1 MTAVDPPSISPYSAS
16 TGSPSGPRTRRV
28 RRSPRVAATRAST
41 VPSPPSAI
49 GTSTTSASEAA
60 TRTPSA
66 IASAASS
73 ADSEPLN
80 ALGAMTRRI
89 SPSPAGVRRRSVDGR
104 QPVTVLGAASPHDL
118 EIELLQP
125 LDHWPHL
132 AITDR
137 PTVDIDHGRYLR
149 AGAAKEDLI
158 GDIELRA
165 VDGAL
170 HDLQVE
176 LSAQQLD
183 HGESGQ
189 TFQDVVRGG
198 RCKHLAVAD
207 QEDVLGA
214 AFADMTVVGQH

>member
-1 MTAVDPPSISPYSAS
+1 RYID
-16 TGSPSGPRTRRV
+16 
-28 RRSPRVAATRAST
+28 
-41 VPSPPSAI
+41 
-49 GTSTTSASEAA
+49 
-60 TRTPSA
+60 
-66 IASAASS
+66 IA
-73 ADSEPLN
+73 
-80 ALGAMTRRI
+80 
-89 SPSPAGVRRRSVDGR
+89 
-104 QPVTVLGAASPHDL
+104 
-118 EIELLQP
+118 
-125 LDHWPHL
+125 
-132 AITDR
+132 
-137 PTVDIDHGRYLR
+137 HGRYLR

-198 RCKHLAVAD
+198 RCKHLTVAD

-214 AFADMTVVGQH
+214 AFADMTVVGQHDRLVEAVFHGLGLGERGVDVDAGDLGPCGCRIVVNASPARHHAANATLDVDVIPEGADVNGEGILEVMETDADLFRTLESDRSDVNVLSEVVALDEIDAGGAQLIQADRDLEL